1 MTDLKGDI
9 RWKQRFQNFQKSY
22 DVMQRLMAIDHLSEF
37 ERMALIQSFEI
48 SFELAWKV
56 MKDYLESEGFLPKSP
71 RETIKTAYQAD
82 LINKAQIWMDALVD
96 RNLTVHTYDETFAID
111 MAGKI
116 QKIYYPAISDFYTLM
131 FSKTNM

>member
-1 MTDLKGDI
+1 MTKQKGDV
-9 RWKQRFQNFQKSY
+9 RWKQRFQNFHKSY
-22 DVMQRLMAIDHLSEF
+22 DVMQRLMALDHLSEF

-82 LINKAQIWMDALVD
+82 LINKAQVWMDALVD
-96 RNLTVHTYDETFAID
+96 RNLTVHTCDETFAID

-131 FSKTNM
+131 FSKTNI